1 MRQAIE
7 DRIGTGPGV
16 VGQVVVGQVAAGA
29 VSSAGFHGEASAPV
43 LRAAA
48 HSILVHEG
56 DPARRIME
64 VIDGAVMLTK
74 LLPDGRRQ
82 VVELLGPGD
91 VFGLACADSY
101 ACSAEALTSATVI
114 AHERSA
120 LERDASLAARLLRRF
135 EAQICAMHA
144 HALVL
149 GRMSALER
157 VAFFLMRLV
166 PESCG
171 RSALIH
177 IAMTRQEI
185 ADFLGLTLETV
196 SRAFSELKRR
206 GLVALPR
213 ADEVRIED
221 RSSIRRLAGA
231 A

>member
-7 DRIGTGPGV
+7 DRTGTSHAGSRSGGIPVDSHAPGLR
-16 VGQVVVGQVAAGA
+16 VAAHA
-29 VSSAGFHGEASAPV
+29 T
-43 LRAAA
+43 L
-48 HSILVHEG
+48 LHEG

-64 VIDGAVMLTK
+64 VVEGTVMLTK

-91 VFGLACADSY
+91 VFGLACAEVY
-101 ACSAEALTSATVI
+101 ACSAETLTASTVI
-114 AHERSA
+114 AHDRSA
-120 LERDASLAARLLRRF
+120 LERDGQLAARLLRCF
-135 EAQICAMHA
+135 ESQLCAMHA

-157 VAFFLMRLV
+157 VAFFLLRLM
-166 PESCG
+166 PEG
-171 RSALIH
+171 RTGAPLVSSVH

-206 GLVALPR
+206 GLVALLR

-221 RSSIRRLAGA
+221 RGSMRRLAGA